1 MGVCA
6 KFEPCVIDIDPFAE
20 ETLRD
25 PAAFESEALSAGPVL
40 YLPKYDLWALARH
53 ELVKSAFTDWRRF
66 SSASG
71 TGLTNIRKA
80 AVWRRPSL
88 ILETDPPEHSRY
100 RKIMAS
106 VLTGQTLTFIRNTFS
121 QAADELAA
129 RLVAQGNFDAATDF
143 AEAFPFLVVPT
154 MLGLPL
160 EARHAMLTYS
170 ELNFNAMGPDNF
182 LLKQSRE
189 KAAPILDLVAD
200 YCQRKHLSDDGLGA
214 RIYAECETAGVGQDD
229 AAVLVRTFFSA
240 SMDTT
245 MNGIGFTVQSLA
257 ENPDQ
262 WAMLRNDPS
271 LVNAAFDECLRH
283 RSPSPY
289 IGRTT
294 ACDVEIEGVT
304 IPADSKVL
312 LLVAAAN
319 RDPRRF
325 ADPDRFDLRRKSA
338 GHVAFGV
345 GIHACIGQMVA
356 KLEAEMALSALV
368 RHARTIELAGEPR
381 YQMNNWL
388 RGLTSLPVRVV
399 AS

>member
-1 MGVCA
+1 MA
-6 KFEPCVIDIDPFAE
+6 FSAISAPSVIDIDPFAE

-25 PAAFESEALSAGPVL
+25 PAAFDSAALTAGPVL
-40 YLPKYDLWALARH
+40 YLPQYDLWALARH
-53 ELVKSAFTDWRRF
+53 ELVKSAFADWRRF

-80 AVWRRPSL
+80 AAWRRPSL
-88 ILETDPPEHSRY
+88 ILESDPPDHGRY
-100 RKIMAS
+100 RKLLAT
-106 VLTGQTLTFIRNTFS
+106 VLTGQALTRIRTQFS

-129 RLVAQGNFDAATDF
+129 RLVAQSTFDAAKEF
-143 AEAFPFLVVPT
+143 AEVFPFIVVPT
-154 MLGLPL
+154 MLGLQQ
-160 EARHAMLTYS
+160 EVRHAMLTYS
-170 ELNFNAMGPDNF
+170 ELNFNAMGPDNV
-182 LLKQSRE
+182 LLKQARE
-189 KAAPILDLVAD
+189 KAAPILDLVAE
-200 YCQRKHLSDDGLGA
+200 YCRREHLSDEGVGA
-214 RIYAECETAGVGQDD
+214 QIYAECAAAGISEDD

-257 ENPDQ
+257 ENPEQ
-262 WAMLRNDPS
+262 WVMLREDPS
-271 LVNAAFDECLRH
+271 LARAAFDESLRH

-325 ADPDRFDLRRKSA
+325 KDPDRFDLRRKAA

-356 KLEAEMALSALV
+356 KLEAEMALAALA
-368 RHARTIELAGEPR
+368 RHARKIEPAGEPQ

-399 AS
+399 AA

>member
-1 MGVCA
+1 MAVSA
-6 KFEPCVIDIDPFAE
+6 KFKPSVIGIDPFAE
-20 ETLRD
+20 ETLRA
-25 PAAFESEALSAGPVL
+25 PAAFERAALSAGPVL
-40 YLPKYDLWALARH
+40 YLPQYDLWALARH

-80 AVWRRPSL
+80 EAWRRPSL

-100 RKIMAS
+100 RKIMAAI
-106 VLTGQTLTFIRNTFS
+106 LTGKTLTRIRDQFS
-121 QAADELAA
+121 QAADELAR
-129 RLVAQGNFDAATDF
+129 RLVAQGRFDAARDF
-143 AEAFPFLVVPT
+143 AEVFPFIVVPT
-154 MLGLPL
+154 MLGLPQ
-160 EARHAMLTYS
+160 EVRHAMLTYS

-182 LLKQSRE
+182 LLQQSRE
-189 KAAPILDLVAD
+189 KAAPILEIVAE
-200 YCQRKHLSDDGLGA
+200 YCRREHLSDDGLGA
-214 RIYAECETAGVGQDD
+214 QIYAECAAAGVGEDD

-257 ENPDQ
+257 EHPDQ
-262 WAMLRNDPS
+262 WAMVREDHS
-271 LVNAAFDECLRH
+271 RVKAAFDESLRH

-294 ACDVEIEGVT
+294 ACDIEIDGVT
-304 IPADSKVL
+304 IPAESKVL

-325 ADPDRFDLRRKSA
+325 EDPDRFDLRRKTA

-356 KLEAEMALSALV
+356 KLEAEMALAALV
-368 RHARTIELAGEPR
+368 RHASEIVLDGEPQ

-388 RGLTSLPVRVV
+388 RGLTSLPVRTV
-399 AS
+399 AA

>member
-1 MGVCA
+1 MRA
-6 KFEPCVIDIDPFAE
+6 SAISAPSVIDIDPFAE

-25 PAAFESEALSAGPVL
+25 PAAFDSAALTAGPVL
-40 YLPKYDLWALARH
+40 YLPQYDLWALARH

-71 TGLTNIRKA
+71 TGLTNIRTA
-80 AVWRRPSL
+80 AAWRRPSL
-88 ILETDPPEHSRY
+88 ILESDPPDHGPY
-100 RKIMAS
+100 RKILAA
-106 VLTGQTLTFIRNTFS
+106 VLTGQALTRIRTQFS

-129 RLVAQGNFDAATDF
+129 GLVAQGTFDAAKDF
-143 AEAFPFLVVPT
+143 AEVFPFIVVPT
-154 MLGLPL
+154 MLGLPQ
-160 EARHAMLTYS
+160 EVRHAMLTYS
-170 ELNFNAMGPDNF
+170 ELNFNAMGPDNV
-182 LLKQSRE
+182 LLKQARE
-189 KAAPILDLVAD
+189 KAAPILDLVAE
-200 YCQRKHLSDDGLGA
+200 YCRREHLSDDGVGA
-214 RIYAECETAGVGQDD
+214 QIYAECATAGISEDD

-245 MNGIGFTVQSLA
+245 MNGIGFAVQSLA

-262 WAMLRNDPS
+262 WAMLREDPS
-271 LVNAAFDECLRH
+271 LAKAAFDESLRH

-325 ADPDRFDLRRKSA
+325 EDPDRFDLRRKGA
-338 GHVAFGV
+338 GHVAFGA

-356 KLEAEMALSALV
+356 KLEAEMALVALA
-368 RHARTIELAGEPR
+368 RHAREIEPAGEPQ

-399 AS
+399 AA

>member
-1 MGVCA
+1 MSGTAVRA
-6 KFEPCVIDIDPFAE
+6 PCVIEIDPFAE
-20 ETLRD
+20 ATLRD
-25 PAAFESEALSAGPVL
+25 PAMFDRAALAAGPVL
-40 YLPKYDLWALARH
+40 YLPQYDLWALARH
-53 ELVKSAFTDWRRF
+53 DLVKSAFTDWRRF

-88 ILETDPPEHSRY
+88 ILENDPPDHGRY
-100 RKIMAS
+100 RKIMAG
-106 VLTGQTLTFIRNTFS
+106 VLTGETLRRIREQFG
-121 QAADELAA
+121 QVADELAA
-129 RLVAQGNFDAATDF
+129 HAVGKGTFDAAKEF
-143 AEAFPFLVVPT
+143 AEIFPFIVVPT
-154 MLGLPL
+154 MLGLP
-160 EARHAMLTYS
+160 EAHRDAMLTYS

-182 LLKQSRE
+182 LTQQSRE
-189 KAAPILDLVAD
+189 KAAPIVEVVATL
-200 YCQRKHLSDDGLGA
+200 CERERLAHDGLGA
-214 RIYAECETAGVGQDD
+214 QIYAACEAAGIPAED

-245 MNGIGFTVQSLA
+245 MNGIGFTIQSLA

-262 WAMLRNDPS
+262 WTMVRDDPA
-271 LVNAAFDECLRH
+271 LAKAAFDESLRH

-294 ACDVEIEGVT
+294 AYDVEIEGVT
-304 IPADSKVL
+304 IPAESKVL
-312 LLVAAAN
+312 LLVGAAN

-325 ADPDRFDLRRKSA
+325 DDPDRFDLRRNAA

-356 KLEAEMALSALV
+356 KLEAEMALTALA
-368 RHARTIELAGEPR
+368 RHARTIEPAGEPG

-388 RGLTSLPVRVV
+388 RGLSSLPIR
-399 AS
+399 AAAA